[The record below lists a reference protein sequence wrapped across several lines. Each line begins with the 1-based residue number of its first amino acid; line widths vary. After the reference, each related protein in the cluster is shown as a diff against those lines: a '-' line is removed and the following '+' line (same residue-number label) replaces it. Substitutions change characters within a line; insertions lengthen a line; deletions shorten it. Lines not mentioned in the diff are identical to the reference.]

1 MDIAREIRKA
11 METGKVIIGTDK
23 SLVALKTGDAKI
35 IIYANNCKKESKDD
49 LDYYSK
55 LGNVPTLAYKGTG
68 VDLGMV
74 CGKPFVV
81 SMIAVLSPGESM
93 ILSAEGD

>member
-11 METGKVIIGTDK
+11 METGKIILGTDK
-23 SLVALKTGDAKI
+23 SLKALKSGEAKL
-35 IIYANNCKKESKDD
+35 IIYAANCNKESKED
-49 LDYYSK
+49 LDYYSN
-55 LGNVPTLAYKGTG
+55 LGTVQTLEYKGTG

-93 ILSAEGD
+93 ILSAEGA

>member
-11 METGKVIIGTDK
+11 MDTGKVILGTNK
-23 SLVALKTGDAKI
+23 SLKALKNGDAKL
-35 IIYANNCKKESKDD
+35 IIYSSNCESESRDD

-55 LGNVPTLAYKGTG
+55 LGNVPTVEYRGTG

-81 SMIAVLSPGESM
+81 SMIAILSPGDSM

>member
-11 METGKVIIGTDK
+11 METGKIILGTDK
-23 SLVALKTGDAKI
+23 SLKALKSGDAKL
-35 IIYANNCKKESKDD
+35 IIYSANCNKESKED

-55 LGNVPTLAYKGTG
+55 LGSVQTLEYKGTG

-93 ILSAEGD
+93 ILSAEGA

>member
-1 MDIAREIRKA
+1 MDVAREIRKA
-11 METGKVIIGTDK
+11 METGKVIMGTDK
-23 SLVALKTGDAKI
+23 SLKALKNGDAKLV
-35 IIYANNCKKESKDD
+35 IYASNCESESKDD
-49 LDYYSK
+49 LDYYSN
-55 LGNVPTLAYKGTG
+55 LGNVPTLQYKGTG

-81 SMIAVLSPGESM
+81 SMIAILSPGDST